1 MTPPSWADEGWRG
14 GLNNHEGRPSLSNI
28 AHHHD
33 GKSDTSPLH
42 GSIVMLCRNFVT
54 CIQDFKGGGRGRQDK
69 IILSLAVTLM
79 LAGLTLASPTYDPIL
94 SLIAKYPRYSSYFV
108 SR

>member
-1 MTPPSWADEGWRG
+1 MMVSQTPF
-14 GLNNHEGRPSLSNI
+14 
-28 AHHHD
+28 
-33 GKSDTSPLH
+33 
-42 GSIVMLCRNFVT
+42 LCMALLLCSRNFVT
-54 CIQDFKGGGRGRQDK
+54 CVQDFKGGGRGLQDK
-69 IILSLAVTLM
+69 IILSVGVTLM